1 MLKNL
6 KQHKFQKRL
15 VDINLMIIFISNVVI
30 LIQLN
35 IFSPVNGE
43 SRSFIL
49 YLSKIKNEI
58 SDSQDNS
65 NALIL
70 YPKALGAL
78 GFGGTHL

>member
-1 MLKNL
+1 
-6 KQHKFQKRL
+6 
-15 VDINLMIIFISNVVI
+15 VDINLMIIFISNVI

-35 IFSPVNGE
+35 IFSPVNGK